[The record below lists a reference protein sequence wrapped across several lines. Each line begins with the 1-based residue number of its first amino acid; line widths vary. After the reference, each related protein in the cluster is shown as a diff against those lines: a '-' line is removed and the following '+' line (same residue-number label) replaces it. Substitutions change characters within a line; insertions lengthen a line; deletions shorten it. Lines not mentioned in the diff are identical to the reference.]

1 MPIVIVEKGPSELI
15 GDSVFDDRGGV
26 WDRARMGGDGKGSGG
41 FQGSIQTPWVYE
53 VGVWYR
59 GV

>member
-1 MPIVIVEKGPSELI
+1 MG
-15 GDSVFDDRGGV
+15 SVTDGRGWEGV
-26 WDRARMGGDGKGSGG
+26 GRVSGET
-41 FQGSIQTPWVYE
+41 QTGWVYE

>member
-1 MPIVIVEKGPSELI
+1 MI

-41 FQGSIQTPWVYE
+41 FEGSTQTADPV
-53 VGVWYR
+53 VR
-59 GV
+59 GYWKTSKFHKASLWKIP